1 MRFLPS
7 QKQRRIIKS
16 KSTLSH
22 LFSFSRD
29 RFRTV
34 VNVLGDAI
42 GAGIVEHLSRD
53 ELEAADKS
61 KMEEGEGQVEGDAIE
76 LVDKPA
82 TEGRYT
88 PKDPDHIVSNP

>member
-1 MRFLPS
+1 M
-7 QKQRRIIKS
+7 
-16 KSTLSH
+16 
-22 LFSFSRD
+22 
-29 RFRTV
+29 

-82 TEGRYT
+82 AEERYT
-88 PKDPDHIVSNP
+88 PKNPDNIVSNL